1 MGNEAENEK
10 KDLCREVKTEMGEI
24 VEYGTI
30 ELDILAKRNWAD
42 LALYEFRS
50 SKNRPNS
57 SLTLFG
63 KSKQELRRKY
73 VFKCKLL
80 VRKYSKAIFKPSQY
94 RDFAF
99 PLLFPFLT
107 AAHSVC
113 IFHVRKRL

>member
-57 SLTLFG
+57 SLTAFG
-63 KSKQELRRKY
+63 KSRTRLRRKY
-73 VFKCKLL
+73 VFKCELL
-80 VRKYSKAIFKPSQY
+80 VRKYFEPTEIISSSHLNSVTSC
-94 RDFAF
+94 
-99 PLLFPFLT
+99 LLSFSL
-107 AAHSVC
+107 
-113 IFHVRKRL
+113 L